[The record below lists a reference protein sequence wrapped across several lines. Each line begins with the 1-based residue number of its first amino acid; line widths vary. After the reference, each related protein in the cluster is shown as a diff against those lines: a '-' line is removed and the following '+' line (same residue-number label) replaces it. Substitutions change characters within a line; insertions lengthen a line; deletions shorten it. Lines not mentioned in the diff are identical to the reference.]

1 MYLMSLTNQDY
12 FIITVFLALVF
23 VIAYINRRKNPD
35 SDSFLTANNRFDLS
49 IEFGIVEII
58 LSGASGAIYGFNAIY
73 YVFITLVVYSI
84 IQKILSKK
92 YLVAEVNNF
101 NDYIATTQNK
111 IVALTASI
119 LNILLLLVCV
129 AVAISTAFKLLQSL
143 MGYGFINNVMG
154 LLGFTVM
161 CLLIGGR
168 IGLIYARI
176 LYFAVVCI
184 SFIAIIVVG
193 LHQIGSIAN
202 LNHNLSNL
210 AISQNLSTDYYLIP
224 KFTSSNAYLLALIT
238 LGLGGFRLI
247 SYKLVPQSKS
257 HGISLLLA
265 GLLILPGIIAIATV
279 SNSNVV
285 NGKRIVTV
293 MAELPD
299 GQTGYVVKA
308 VDSKDT
314 KADITPGIIPP
325 LLNTKTNLLTPN
337 QYNYNLANI
346 VVFRHYLP
354 QAVMILSLLMVF
366 AGFMLSI
373 SSYMMNLGRVT
384 VNNVLIPFGL
394 IAKYG
399 KIGEL
404 WSLQVF
410 IVGFTGVGLVLSYFL
425 YINYDLLL
433 FIKLIIWIFIVPLLS
448 ILVISL
454 FKKPSNAQKK

>member
-12 FIITVFLALVF
+12 FIITVFLAIVF
-23 VIAYINRRKNPD
+23 VIAYVNRRKNPD
-35 SDSFLTANNRFDLS
+35 YDSFLTAKTRFDSS
-49 IEFGIVEII
+49 IEFGLVEII
-58 LSGASGAIYGFNAIY
+58 LSGVAGAIYGFNAIY
-73 YVFITLVVYSI
+73 YVFIALIIYSI

-92 YLVAEVNNF
+92 YLVAKVNNF
-101 NDYIATTQNK
+101 NDYIAITQNK
-111 IVALTASI
+111 TVATITSI
-119 LNILLLLVCV
+119 LNILLLLVCI
-129 AVAISTAFKLLQSL
+129 AVVISTAFKLLQSL

-168 IGLIYARI
+168 IGLVYTKL
-176 LYFAVVCI
+176 LYFAIIFI
-184 SFIAIIVVG
+184 SFIAIIVLG
-193 LHQIGSIAN
+193 IHQIGGIAN

-210 AISQNLSTDYYLIP
+210 AISQNLSADYYSIS
-224 KFTSSNAYLLALIT
+224 KFTSSNAYLIAIIT

-257 HGISLLLA
+257 RGISLLLTT
-265 GLLILPGIIAIATV
+265 LLILPGIIALATV
-279 SNSNVV
+279 SSGNVID
-285 NGKRIVTV
+285 GKKIVTV

-308 VDSKDT
+308 VDSTDS
-314 KADITPGIIPP
+314 KADTTPGIIPP

-354 QAVMILSLLMVF
+354 QSVMILSLLMVF

-384 VNNVLIPFGL
+384 VNNILIPLGL

-410 IVGFTGVGLVLSYFL
+410 IVGFTGVGLALSYFL

-433 FIKLIIWIFIVPLLS
+433 FIKLIIWVFIVPLLL
-448 ILVISL
+448 ILFISF